1 LGLSQESGR
10 GLIFW
15 DSPKKEG
22 ESQSHGRSPKYWE
35 GEEKQGV
42 SRKHGRLLIIW
53 EAPRNRSL
61 INIFSKL
68 DGGQNH
74 NRQVDFVEGGLV
86 RAWVVGAD
94 LNEKVSRS

>member
-1 LGLSQESGR
+1 MGR
-10 GLIFW
+10 GLISW
-15 DSPKKEG
+15 DSPNIEG
-22 ESQSHGRSPKYWE
+22 ESQNYGRGPKYWE

-53 EAPRNRSL
+53 EPPRDRSL
-61 INIFSKL
+61 ANVFSKL

-74 NRQVDFVEGGLV
+74 NRQVDFVKGGLV

-94 LNEKVSRS
+94 LNEEVSRS